1 MEVILIILLSLA
13 VFGCTY
19 IIWNLN
25 NKVVNYENRIEEY
38 ENWISDFS
46 DTVKDVDI
54 KLKDIDSKG
63 TFESDDEVGIFFV
76 TLKTLMNQITD
87 YWEK

>member
-1 MEVILIILLSLA
+1 VEILIIILLSL
-13 VFGCTY
+13 VVTGCTY

-25 NKVVNYENRIEEY
+25 SKVVEYENRVDEY
-38 ENWISDFS
+38 ETWITNFS
-46 DTVKDVDI
+46 DTVKDVNT

-63 TFESDDEVGIFFV
+63 TFESDDEVGTFFT
-76 TLKTLMNQITD
+76 TLKTLMGQITD